1 MYSSVHVSI
10 IERRERERR
19 VFVCVS
25 ILYTGGGEGMAA
37 VTVHIEALWRKIQL
51 SLTFFMHFF
60 TKKINLNVDSHMVCK

>member
-1 MYSSVHVSI
+1 M
-10 IERRERERR
+10 
-19 VFVCVS
+19 CVS
-25 ILYTGGGEGMAA
+25 ILYTGGGGEGMAA